1 MIKSV
6 LKRVGHRV
14 SVYSKD
20 GEFLGETFGRIKLV
34 RLNNAAGIT
43 DAGEVDTYTYIFVG
57 SGEGGGAHIK
67 EDCTITYKGLK
78 FLVVRS
84 DFSSVNSVNI
94 VWASMRKVGE

>member
-6 LKRVGHRV
+6 LKRVGHKV

-34 RLNNAAGIT
+34 RFNNLNTLT

-57 SGEGGGAHIK
+57 SGEKGGAHIS
-67 EDCTITYKGLK
+67 DGCTITYKGLK

-84 DFSSVNSVNI
+84 DFSCVNSVNI